1 MCTGALFVCPD
12 AFLLRAFSMAAN
24 VRDTAT
30 VNKFSQETDYSL
42 HRPRHQPECEYENV
56 CHRLRAVTIHFFA
69 SPFSNLT
76 IDN

>member
-12 AFLLRAFSMAAN
+12 AFTLRAFSMAN

-42 HRPRHQPECEYENV
+42 HRPRHQPTMRMCFI
-56 CHRLRAVTIHFFA
+56 A
-69 SPFSNLT
+69 
-76 IDN
+76 